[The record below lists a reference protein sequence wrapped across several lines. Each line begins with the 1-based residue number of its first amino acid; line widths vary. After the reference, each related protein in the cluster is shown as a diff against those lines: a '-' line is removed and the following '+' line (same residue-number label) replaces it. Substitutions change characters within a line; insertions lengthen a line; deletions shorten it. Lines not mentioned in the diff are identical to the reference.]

1 MSHWLPR
8 LKLSGNFRFRIH
20 WLKVSLGFDLT
31 WGGTRLS
38 VPRDSRRQLINNSAS
53 DAFAVSITSRLSLGE
68 MYPMPDAV
76 ESRAAA
82 QTYPFRFSPPANP
95 LSIGSPGPSRAHRLH
110 WGTKKPPLPC
120 LPRTGA
126 PLSKNVWALERLP
139 QWSHATI
146 DGAPSQ
152 HKPDHVLHSTPSPIP
167 RHPSTLR
174 DSMRAF
180 VGPCWS

>member
-1 MSHWLPR
+1 MGPVVRTLNSGGDDTGPMDPWSGCHTLPLCFLTTPSTAPKTPTLPR
-8 LKLSGNFRFRIH
+8 R
-20 WLKVSLGFDLT
+20 LGFST
-31 WGGTRLS
+31 A
-38 VPRDSRRQLINNSAS
+38 PSAPS
-53 DAFAVSITSRLSLGE
+53 PIAPIPILPETQRH
-68 MYPMPDAV
+68 
-76 ESRAAA
+76 RAAA
-82 QTYPFRFSPPANP
+82 QTNPFRFSPPTSP

-146 DGAPSQ
+146 DWAPSQ
-152 HKPDHVLHSTPSPIP
+152 HKPDHALRSTPSPIP

-180 VGPCWS
+180 VGPYWS